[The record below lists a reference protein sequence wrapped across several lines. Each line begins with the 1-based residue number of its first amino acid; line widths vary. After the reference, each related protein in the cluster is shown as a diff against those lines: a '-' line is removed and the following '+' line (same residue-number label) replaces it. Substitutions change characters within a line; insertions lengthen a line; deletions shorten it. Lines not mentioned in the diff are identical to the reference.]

1 MALAGQLI
9 RASDSR
15 AVDYATNTS
24 NVTLS
29 TTAGTYTDVLVGNTF
44 TPVSGRRYRV
54 SFYGGDNLLI
64 GGSGF
69 ATSDMWKLKM
79 QVSVAGGAYADL
91 VPGPMMIV
99 RAQVAQTMRY
109 AIPNFISDY
118 LAGSTSTLRFKA
130 AASKT
135 SGAGTVTSV
144 METATGAS
152 PFVLL
157 VEDIGEI

>member
-29 TTAGTYTDVLVGNTF
+29 TTAGTYTDLVTGATF

-54 SFYGGDNLLI
+54 SFYGGDNLLVA
-64 GGSGF
+64 GSGF
-69 ATSDMWKLKM
+69 ATTDTWRLRF

-91 VPGPMMIV
+91 VPAGYQIA
-99 RAQVAQTMRY
+99 RAPVAQTFRY
-109 AIPNFISDY
+109 AIPAGESDY

-144 METATGAS
+144 METGTGAN